1 MPVHTASR
9 ALGHGVRYPSRVV
22 AVDGW
27 RLGSIG
33 LLLLILLLIVT
44 TFRDYGISWDERV
57 QKEYGEHIL
66 AYYQSGFTDRTA
78 VTPDDVRDDGNLPYY
93 GGSFDLAMAAI
104 NRISPFGTYQ
114 TRHLCGALIGLIG
127 LIATWRLAE
136 RLRGPRAGFLALA
149 LLATL
154 PAYYGH
160 MFINPKDIPFAAAMA
175 VVLLWM
181 CVVVGEWPRP
191 RWRTLIALSI
201 AGGVALG
208 TRVGAAAAILN
219 LAIPLAAWI
228 FSVRPGRDRRQALAV
243 SARGCVR
250 LLAVLPLAWLIMVAL
265 WPWAGQELLNPLR
278 ALEMFSHFPFSAEV
292 MFDGR
297 MVPATDVPRSYLLVF
312 LALTLPE
319 SILLGLLAAAVAA
332 VVAAIAARSRVGTRP
347 WSRVHLQLLSVATAA
362 LFPLVFFIVAKPTAY
377 NGMRH
382 FLFILPPLAVLAAV
396 GVDDTWRHLH
406 GVWRRGLLVCGVAFL
421 SLPIIRM
428 VALHPYE
435 YIYYNDLM
443 GGPPAAVGRFDLDY
457 WGVSV
462 AETTRGLAAIE
473 RSAGEDSPS
482 RPWRVAV
489 EAEETSATPF
499 MSPFMA
505 LTDNDDDADF
515 VIDLCP
521 CEAPPGGR
529 IVAQTRRSGVVLSQA
544 YDMRN
549 ARAANRVLETSA
561 AAGGGQPQ
569 AGRNRDHTHEVVPV
583 QRFAEQRHRQDRGEN
598 RHQMNIQP
606 RPRRAHALNA
616 VVPASERQHGGNH
629 ADVENASHHGQ
640 AGRKA
645 TPEHQLKA
653 PGRDEQHQARNYGR
667 QQQREG
673 REVGRSSTQQHR
685 IERPG
690 RHREE
695 HPQIA
700 LG

>member
-1 MPVHTASR
+1 MQMHTASR
-9 ALGHGVRYPSRVV
+9 ALGPGVRFPFRVV

-27 RLGSIG
+27 RLASIG
-33 LLLLILLLIVT
+33 LLLVILFLILT

-66 AYYQSGFTDRTA
+66 AYYQSGFVDRTA
-78 VTPDDVRDDGNLPYY
+78 VSPNDETDDGNLPYY
-93 GGSFDLAMAAI
+93 GGSFDLATAAI
-104 NRISPFGTYQ
+104 NRVSPFGTYQ

-136 RLRGPRAGFLALA
+136 RVRGPRAGFLALA
-149 LLATL
+149 LLATV

-160 MFINPKDIPFAAAMA
+160 MFINPKDMPFAAAMT

-181 CVVVGEWPRP
+181 CAVVGEWPRP
-191 RWRTLIALSI
+191 RWTTIIALSI

-208 TRVGAAAAILN
+208 TRVGAAAAVLS
-219 LAIPLAAWI
+219 LAIPVAAWV
-228 FSVRPGRDRRQALAV
+228 FSARPGCDRRQALAA
-243 SARGCVR
+243 SARGCAR
-250 LLAVLPLAWLIMVAL
+250 LLAVLPLTWAIMVAL

-278 ALEMFSHFPFSAEV
+278 ALEMFSHFPFPAEV
-292 MFDGR
+292 LFDGR

-319 SILLGLLAAAVAA
+319 SILLGLLAAGVAA
-332 VVAAIAARSRVGTRP
+332 LTAALSASTRGDP
-347 WSRVHLQLLSVATAA
+347 QADRRLRLQLLSIATAA
-362 LFPLVFFIVAKPTAY
+362 LFPVVFFILAKPTAY

-396 GVDDTWRHLH
+396 GVDDTWRHL
-406 GVWRRGLLVCGVAFL
+406 RGGWHRPLLACGVAFL
-421 SLPIIRM
+421 SLPIVRM

-435 YIYYNDLM
+435 YIYYNDLT
-443 GGPPAAVGRFDLDY
+443 GGLPAAVDRFDLDY

-462 AETTRGLAAIE
+462 GETTRALAAIE
-473 RSAGEDSPS
+473 RSAGEAFPP

-489 EAEETSATPF
+489 EAEETSATPY

-505 LTDNDDDADF
+505 LTDDDDAADF

-521 CEAPPGGR
+521 CEVPPGGR
-529 IVAQTRRSGVVLSQA
+529 IVAQTQRSGVVLSQA
-544 YDMRN
+544 YDMRG
-549 ARAANRVLETSA
+549 AGAVSRASETPA
-561 AAGGGQPQ
+561 AAGGGQPE
-569 AGRNRDHTHEVVPV
+569 AGRNRHHAHEVVAV

-598 RHQMNIQP
+598 RHQMDIQP
-606 RPRRAHALNA
+606 RPRRAHPLNA

-645 TPEHQLKA
+645 TAEHQLKS

-667 QQQREG
+667 QQQRKG
-673 REVGRSSTQQHR
+673 REVGRSPAQQHR

-695 HPQIA
+695 HPQVA